1 MTIKPKWYE
10 HTPWHPY
17 KDGLFNGCKKI
28 LKNDN
33 NIKPPHI
40 NQSTQ
45 NTEFWVKR
53 NKKECTVVIGESWTY
68 GESLNDRILAAHGK
82 FDLETQLT
90 HCWGTQVATL
100 LDTDYYQYA
109 VPGNN
114 NFTMFNSVKRILS
127 TVYPLYDTVYLLIQ
141 MTEPSRED
149 VIVNE
154 LKGHPMSKLYNPEWL
169 KGVSVKEWC
178 VKNEAILLKQ
188 LENDIAKYN
197 NLKTTVWKNFCKF
210 QTNEDYSFKTLQE
223 TWMEFSARINGHKIE
238 SPDLYVAGWIDG
250 FLKQHK
256 MMKSKAKYLNQQLDL
271 IEASNKFLEESNDHK
286 PHPSASNHR
295 LWAYN
300 VFNLMKK

>member
-1 MTIKPKWYE
+1 
-10 HTPWHPY
+10 
-17 KDGLFNGCKKI
+17 
-28 LKNDN
+28 
-33 NIKPPHI
+33 
-40 NQSTQ
+40 
-45 NTEFWVKR
+45 
-53 NKKECTVVIGESWTY
+53 
-68 GESLNDRILAAHGK
+68 
-82 FDLETQLT
+82 
-90 HCWGTQVATL
+90 
-100 LDTDYYQYA
+100 
-109 VPGNN
+109 
-114 NFTMFNSVKRILS
+114 MFNSVKRILS

-250 FLKQHK
+250 FLKQYK
-256 MMKSKAKYLNQQLDL
+256 MKNKAKYLNKQLDL